1 MLPCVARKSNNIS
14 DRKTYLLD
22 NRTELSHSFLR
33 LLRQPSTGT
42 KINITLIV
50 DVGTT
55 RVLSLLNCNRLGG
68 NSTENTRN

>member
-33 LLRQPSTGT
+33 QPSTGT
-42 KINITLIV
+42 KRNITLIV

-55 RVLSLLNCNRLGG
+55 RVLSLLNYNRLGG
-68 NSTENTRN
+68 NSTKNIRN